1 VDSSEMAF
9 KIAGSMGF
17 QKAFME
23 AKPVLLEPIY
33 TLTVKIP
40 EEYMGDIMGDISS
53 RRGKIIG
60 MDSEGRFQLIKA
72 QVPLAELHKYSTLL
86 RSMTQGRGIH
96 TQNFSHYEEVPA
108 EIAEKI
114 IAGSK
119 KEKTEEEE

>member
-1 VDSSEMAF
+1 MAF

-17 QKAFME
+17 QKGFME

-33 TLTVKIP
+33 NLTVKIP

-60 MDSEGRFQLIKA
+60 MDSEGRFQVINA
-72 QVPLAELHKYSTLL
+72 QVPLAELHKYSTML

-96 TQNFSHYEEVPA
+96 NQAFSHYEEVPA
-108 EIAEKI
+108 EISEKI
-114 IAGSK
+114 ITQSK
-119 KEKTEEEE
+119 KEKEEVEE